1 MTDTATAPAPHF
13 DSLTKVRWSSNKDAD
28 RFTVENPATGG
39 TITAVQSSGPGEVDK
54 AIQAAHAAFQ
64 GGWRWTSPPQR
75 SQLLSRCAEIL
86 EQHADELAAIETH
99 ENGKPLT
106 DARTNDVG
114 FLIGVFRFFAG
125 VIDKTPNEFYDK
137 GAIYTS
143 VVLEPL
149 GVVGAIIPFNWP
161 PLS

>member
-1 MTDTATAPAPHF
+1 M
-13 DSLTKVRWSSNKDAD
+13 
-28 RFTVENPATGG
+28 
-39 TITAVQSSGPGEVDK
+39 
-54 AIQAAHAAFQ
+54 
-64 GGWRWTSPPQR
+64 
-75 SQLLSRCAEIL
+75 SQCAEIL

-99 ENGKPLT
+99 ENGKPLI

-114 FLIGVFRFFAG
+114 FLIGVFWFFAG